1 MINFVKIWYDILFD
15 MIWFDLIWFDLI
27 WYNLIWYNLIWFD
40 LIWFGIIWYDMIWC
54 NMILRYVTKFEL
66 MTILFLCYGY
76 DVFDM
81 IVLIPSSSWLF
92 EDNHYHFEQYVYLW
106 LDLTWRRR
114 ISDHIVS
121 YRILPLLFCSV
132 LLCSALLC
140 SALLCYIS

>member
-1 MINFVKIWYDILFD
+1 MIWHDMIWYDS
-15 MIWFDLIWFDLI
+15 
-27 WYNLIWYNLIWFD
+27 
-40 LIWFGIIWYDMIWC
+40 IWFGIIWYDMIWC
-54 NMILRYVTKFEL
+54 DMILRYVTKFEL

-121 YRILPLLFCSV
+121 YRIFPLLFCSV
-132 LLCSALLC
+132 LLCSALLHFIVC
-140 SALLCYIS
+140 YNTLLLLWSVQYFIRIHDMTWHDMILIPSL